1 MLKYV
6 LKRLLWVV
14 PSLIGISL
22 VTFLLMELAPGDRAL
37 VNLDQRPGTASAED
51 IKVRQQRARDLEIQ
65 YGLRDPHSG
74 ERYSVG
80 YRYLRWLGR
89 AAMLDFAGTAADR
102 QLFRERLQKAVP
114 VTLLLNALAL
124 LLGLAVAIP
133 LGAYAGMRIGG
144 SLDRTVSTCAFIL
157 FGVPE
162 FLIATLL
169 VLVFGAGLFGEIL
182 PIGQLHSDPVAGQS
196 VAARLLDL
204 LAHLILPVFTLA
216 LGYGVV
222 TFRFL
227 RSSVARAAG
236 SDFVVAL
243 RGWGMSEKLIRG
255 RVLKNGL
262 SPLVTLLGTML
273 PSLITG
279 TVVVETIFSLPGLG
293 RLSYEAVRHYDYP
306 MVMALTM
313 LVGLVTLL
321 SLILSD
327 VLQRVVDPRVQLR

>member
-1 MLKYV
+1 
-6 LKRLLWVV
+6 
-14 PSLIGISL
+14 
-22 VTFLLMELAPGDRAL
+22 
-37 VNLDQRPGTASAED
+37 
-51 IKVRQQRARDLEIQ
+51 
-65 YGLRDPHSG
+65 
-74 ERYSVG
+74 
-80 YRYLRWLGR
+80 
-89 AAMLDFAGTAADR
+89 MLDFAGTAVDR
-102 QLFRERLQKAVP
+102 QLFRERLQRALP

-124 LLGLAVAIP
+124 FFGLAVAIP
-133 LGAYAGMRIGG
+133 LAAYVGMHTGS
-144 SLDRTVSTCAFIL
+144 SLDRSVSSVAFVL
-157 FGVPE
+157 YGLPE

-169 VLVFGAGLFGEIL
+169 VLVFSGGFFGQIL
-182 PIGQLHSDPVAGQS
+182 PGGQLHSDSAPGQS
-196 VAARLLDL
+196 VGARLLDL
-204 LAHLILPVFTLA
+204 AAHLVLPVFTLA
-216 LGYGVV
+216 LGYCVV

-227 RSSVARAAG
+227 RNSVARAAA
-236 SDFVVAL
+236 SDFVGAL
-243 RGWGMSEKLIRG
+243 RGWGMSESIVRR

-313 LVGLVTLL
+313 LVAVVTLL

>member
-1 MLKYV
+1 MLSYV

-14 PSLIGISL
+14 PSLVGISL
-22 VTFLLMELAPGDRAL
+22 VTFLLMELAPGDRASL
-37 VNLDQRPGTASAED
+37 SLDQSPGAASAED
-51 IKVRQQRARDLEIQ
+51 IKVRQRRAFQLEVQ
-65 YGLRDPHSG
+65 FGLRDPHTG

-89 AAMLDFAGTAADR
+89 AVMLDFAGTATDR
-102 QLFRERLQKAVP
+102 QLFRQRLWKAVP
-114 VTLLLNALAL
+114 VTLLLNGLAL
-124 LLGLAVAIP
+124 LFGLAIAIP
-133 LGAYAGMRIGG
+133 LGAHAGMRMG
-144 SLDRTVSTCAFIL
+144 SSFDRRVSMLAFVL
-157 FGVPE
+157 SGVPE
-162 FLIATLL
+162 FLMATLL
-169 VLVFGAGLFGEIL
+169 VLVFAGGFFGEIL
-182 PIGQLHSDPVAGQS
+182 PFGRLHSDLDPGAS
-196 VAARLLDL
+196 LAARFLDL
-204 LAHLILPVFTLA
+204 VKHLILPVFTLA
-216 LGYGVV
+216 VGYGVV

-227 RSSVARAAG
+227 RSSVARAAT

-243 RGWGMSEKLIRG
+243 KGWGMPERVIRG

-293 RLSYEAVRHYDYP
+293 RLSYDAVRHYDYP

-313 LVGLVTLL
+313 LVAVVTLL